1 MMAAATT
8 ATARRATGFV
18 LTVALAVCS
27 CGGGALGF
35 VLPSAASTAA
45 AAPARGKAGGTHD
58 LTAMYCCQSPSP
70 LFAHTLFRSW
80 GGICDRGSPISCII
94 RLALETE
101 YAVCGSTVLQ
111 QRQRART
118 HMRESDDTRSCVC
131 EVGVGG
137 LRG

>member
-70 LFAHTLFRSW
+70 LFAHTLFH
-80 GGICDRGSPISCII
+80 RGEAFVTGVRPYRVSFAS
-94 RLALETE
+94 RL
-101 YAVCGSTVLQ
+101 
-111 QRQRART
+111 RQS
-118 HMRESDDTRSCVC
+118 MPCV
-131 EVGVGG
+131 G
-137 LRG
+137 LRCCSNDNARAHTCVKAKTLVRVSVR